1 MLQALYYCGFS
12 NLIHYTKYLFRE
24 VVSDLKAAGA
34 SWIQFD
40 EPTLVLDL
48 DSQKL
53 QAFSDAYTELES
65 TLSGLNVLIETYFA
79 DVPAEAYKTLTSLK
93 GVTAYGFDLVRGTK
107 TLDLIKG
114 EFPKGKYLFAGVVDG
129 RNIWANDLAASV
141 STLQALEGIVGK
153 GTLLVFWLHK
163 MAAHI
168 LILSLWIVI
177 ITLFFLIQINLWSQ
191 PPAHYSTLLLILLM
205 SLSWTRKLNLGWPS
219 LPRKLLK

>member
-1 MLQALYYCGFS
+1 MNLQPLHRHNFLLQALYYCGFS
-12 NLIHYTKYLFRE
+12 NLIHYTEYLFRE
-24 VVSDLKAAGA
+24 VISDLKAAGA
-34 SWIQFD
+34 LWIQFD

-53 QAFSDAYTELES
+53 QAFTDAYTELES

-93 GVTAYGFDLVRGTK
+93 GVAAYGFDLVRGTK
-107 TLDLIKG
+107 TIDLIKG

-153 GTLLVFWLHK
+153 G
-163 MAAHI
+163 I
-168 LILSLWIVI
+168 
-177 ITLFFLIQINLWSQ
+177 
-191 PPAHYSTLLLILLM
+191 
-205 SLSWTRKLNLGWPS
+205 
-219 LPRKLLK
+219 